1 MFNNYQLLQSDV
13 NSTIK
18 MVKDFV
24 SIDSYIKIYLY

>member
-1 MFNNYQLLQSDV
+1 MLNNYQLLQSDV

-18 MVKDFV
+18 MVKDLF